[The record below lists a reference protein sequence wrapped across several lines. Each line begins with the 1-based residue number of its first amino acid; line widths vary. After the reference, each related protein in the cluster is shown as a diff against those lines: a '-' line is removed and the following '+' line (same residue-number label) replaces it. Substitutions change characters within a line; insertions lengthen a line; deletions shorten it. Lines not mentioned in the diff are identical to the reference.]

1 MGDPNPVAGVLA
13 SPLLP
18 SLGIAVADLEAHVPS
33 VTVYL
38 LGVLKRAYTLHKVH
52 DLALSVEH
60 VATVLLYTLE
70 DTLGTRCKFY
80 QRLNAAL
87 RSRKLDNVL
96 PYFGYLRMLLEA
108 LRQLEKH
115 SGVVYR
121 GIAGFDL
128 TDKFPIGRRVRVWE
142 VMSVSKAED
151 VAEGFASHGNNAQQ
165 TLLVIETPSVPVLG
179 HLSLFPLEQEC
190 LFAPGSAFVATRVE
204 RDAAVP
210 GRAVI
215 YLTHQAEELEK
226 IYQ

>member
-1 MGDPNPVAGVLA
+1 MDQHHGPAAATAVFDVQAHGIVGVCA
-13 SPLLP
+13 RVVRTPH
-18 SLGIAVADLEAHVPS
+18 A
-33 VTVYL
+33 
-38 LGVLKRAYTLHKVH
+38 
-52 DLALSVEH
+52 
-60 VATVLLYTLE
+60 
-70 DTLGTRCKFY
+70 TRCRFE

-87 RSRKLDNVL
+87 RSRKLVNVQ

-108 LRQLEKH
+108 LRQLDTH

-142 VMSVSKAED
+142 VMSVSKAEY
-151 VAEGFASHGNNAQQ
+151 VAEGFASHGNKAQQ
-165 TLLVIETPSVPVLG
+165 TLLVIETASVPVLG
-179 HLSLFPLEQEC
+179 HLSLFPIEQEC